1 MDQQAGETPTWKERN
16 TELDERG
23 REQYRL
29 QVRSG
34 KHAVSCRKPC
44 FNKLTHD
51 LRQ

>member
-29 QVRSG
+29 QKYEVVNMQFRVG
-34 KHAVSCRKPC
+34 NPVSI
-44 FNKLTHD
+44 N
-51 LRQ
+51 